1 MATTTTTTT
10 TTNNNNNEPLFS
22 FAGRN
27 SFYVPTNENEYR
39 SLPRHLELAGF
50 RFVRSDYYPIHSE
63 PEGGVVEYLLTR

>member
-1 MATTTTTTT
+1 MATNNTFATT
-10 TTNNNNNEPLFS
+10 NNNEPLF
-22 FAGRN
+22 ATTGRN
-27 SFYVPTNENEYR
+27 SFYIPTNENEYR